1 MDEEG
6 MVTDELLM
14 LAYCEGD
21 ESAFE
26 QLYVRHKERVYF
38 FIRRFISRED
48 LVEEVYHEAFVRL
61 HTSRARY
68 RPTAKFSTF
77 LYTIVYRLC
86 IDMSRSK
93 GWRDIENRPR
103 PEKPPQDPPEPR
115 RGPETDASNEEL
127 QRMLKGALGK
137 LSERRRAA
145 LLLHDMY
152 GFTAREV
159 AEQMDCTA
167 AAAKMTIFRGRRQL
181 REIIKA
187 DPVAGEMTG

>member
-1 MDEEG
+1 MDDEG
-6 MVTDELLM
+6 MVTDENLM

-21 ESAFE
+21 ERAFE
-26 QLYVRHKERVYF
+26 QLYVRYKERVYF
-38 FIRRFISRED
+38 FIRRFIKRED

-61 HTSRARY
+61 HKSRHRY
-68 RPTAKFSTF
+68 RPTAKFSTY

-93 GWRDIENRPR
+93 GWRDIENRSR
-103 PEKPPQDPPEPR
+103 PEDRAPDPPEHRP
-115 RGPETDASNEEL
+115 GPDGEAVREQK
-127 QRMLKGALGK
+127 QRMLTAALGK

-145 LLLHDMY
+145 VLLHDVCGY
-152 GFTAREV
+152 TAREV
-159 AEQMDCTA
+159 SEAMDCTA

-181 REIIKA
+181 REILLA